1 MDLLLG
7 NRISRSRIRQDA
19 SIALLNGSLKANIGR
34 IEWIQREELQ
44 VIWKLL
50 PQIPFSDRWCLILQ
64 QKYDSLSLLQNPFA
78 LPA

>member
-7 NRISRSRIRQDA
+7 NRISRIRQDA
-19 SIALLNGSLKANIGR
+19 SIALLNGSLGR

-64 QKYDSLSLLQNPFA
+64 QKYDSLSLLQSPFA
-78 LPA
+78 LPD